1 MMRATKNAAFK
12 NQLRNVLC
20 DENHLYGIILAHLT
34 SNVALKTRKHLLVA
48 GYRIFFLNRRN

>member
-20 DENHLYGIILAHLT
+20 DENHLYGIILTHLT
-34 SNVALKTRKHLLVA
+34 LNVALKTRKHLLVA
-48 GYRIFFLNRRN
+48 GYRIFF